1 MWKTLD
7 EKTLKS
13 KKVADLREIA
23 RTFGLEG
30 YEKMKKAELI
40 ENLMKDNPEEKS
52 FDDDTS
58 VRKAADEAVKEEGVM
73 SEEAPKAT
81 SQEEEKTE
89 IRQNAPREGREGNVS
104 SSWQTTDSGSCG
116 SIIFLPARK
125 TFM

>member
-40 ENLMKDNPEEKS
+40 ENLMKDNPE
-52 FDDDTS
+52 
-58 VRKAADEAVKEEGVM
+58 
-73 SEEAPKAT
+73 
-81 SQEEEKTE
+81 
-89 IRQNAPREGREGNVS
+89 
-104 SSWQTTDSGSCG
+104 
-116 SIIFLPARK
+116 
-125 TFM
+125 

>member
-89 IRQNAPREGREGNVS
+89 IRQNALREGREGNA
-104 SSWQTTDSGSCG
+104 QHH
-116 SIIFLPARK
+116 K
-125 TFM
+125 E